1 MNDKIKIN
9 LQMAGASYPLTINRE
24 DEEMVREAA
33 KQVDIRLN
41 AYREHYQN
49 VSLERIIAMV
59 AYQFALE
66 NLKMENLQ
74 LKDRNDTEP
83 YTTKIKEL
91 TEVLETYFKE
101 Q

>member
-9 LQMAGASYPLTINRE
+9 LQIADSYYPITINR
-24 DEEMVREAA
+24 DEEELMREAA

-49 VSLERIIAMV
+49 ISPERIIAMV

-66 NLKMENLQ
+66 NLQ

-83 YTTKIKEL
+83 YTAKIKEL